1 MKKVFA
7 LLVMLTLLLSFN
19 VALAQTDLNEL
30 DFNYTTTTTLNEADA
45 EALAGLGVGM
55 GVFGIVIAIIAG
67 LIGLF
72 FLIFWIMMLVDCIK
86 REFPNRGVWLAV
98 LIITFFIGWSWLA
111 CILYYFMVKK
121 KNVGTMKGG
130 SQTPQ
135 APSAPEAPKQ

>member
-1 MKKVFA
+1 MKKIFA
-7 LLVMLTLLLSFN
+7 FLTVCALTLGANIAF
-19 VALAQTDLNEL
+19 AQNDL
-30 DFNYTTTTTLNEADA
+30 DFNFTTTSTLNESDA
-45 EALAGLGVGM
+45 EALAGLGMGM
-55 GVFGIVIAIIAG
+55 GVFGIIVAIIGG

-111 CILYYFMVKK
+111 SILYYFMVKK

-130 SQTPQ
+130 SSTPA
-135 APSAPEAPKQ
+135 APAAPKQ